1 MAKAYDYWDIVT
13 RENYN
18 PDGTMKESYRNRL
31 IARGCDFFKTLHM
44 EMQKIKEVEE
54 FEKMEEKF
62 KEIGGGQTY
71 SEFLDKSSNKES
83 ISQQNRRQ
91 QEALREGAEISELP
105 YDIDPDDYY
114 NYYSSY
120 TY

>member
-18 PDGTMKESYRNRL
+18 PDGTMKESYRDRL
-31 IARGCDFFKTLHM
+31 IARDCDFFKTLHK

-62 KEIGGGQTY
+62 KKIGGGQSY
-71 SEFLDKSSNKES
+71 SEFLDKSIKKES

-91 QEALREGAEISELP
+91 LEALREGAEISELP

-114 NYYSSY
+114 DYYSNY